1 MKRRRHCVSHSS
13 SSVSVS
19 DSDISEAERLRK
31 IPVTTSSSSSSITMP
46 GGGGGKGRKQPYVLF
61 CQEQSDVDPALRG
74 KTLPQL
80 VSLCNERWTSLEPRD
95 RQRYVD
101 MAREYNRPGAYPGS
115 EPPPADGDW
124 RGRFDCYG
132 RSMAALKLKAEM
144 AECEMENIPLVHES
158 FCTAY
163 LIVPFQTTR
172 LSW

>member
-1 MKRRRHCVSHSS
+1 M
-13 SSVSVS
+13 SVS

-31 IPVTTSSSSSSITMP
+31 IPVTTSASSSSIIMP
-46 GGGGGKGRKQPYVLF
+46 GGGGKGRKQPYVLF

-144 AECEMENIPLVHES
+144 AECEMECIPIVHEG